1 MICFFDVTELVCLSG
16 FFPSGATKSLYTCIY
31 TLYQYL
37 LYYGERQA
45 QVSIH
50 QFVFLFVRRM
60 DEADH
65 AHTFR

>member
-1 MICFFDVTELVCLSG
+1 VICFFDVTELVCLSG
-16 FFPSGATKSLYTCIY
+16 FSPLAQKSLYTCIY

-37 LYYGERQA
+37 LYYVERQV

-60 DEADH
+60 DESDH
-65 AHTFR
+65 AHTFG